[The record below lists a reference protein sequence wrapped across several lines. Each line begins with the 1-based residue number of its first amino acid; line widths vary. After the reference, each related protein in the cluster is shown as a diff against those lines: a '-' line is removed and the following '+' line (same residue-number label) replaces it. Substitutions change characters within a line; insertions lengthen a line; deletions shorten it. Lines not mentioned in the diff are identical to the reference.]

1 MVIFKSKQ
9 KKCEG
14 NVKIKYHGK
23 KLDPTESVK
32 YPGFSN
38 SVLGVGGIPSSG
50 CRWEILLGIFLSG
63 GWILRRSDF
72 DYLKF
77 L

>member
-1 MVIFKSKQ
+1 MVIFKCKQ
-9 KKCEG
+9 KKCES

-38 SVLGVGGIPSSG
+38 SV
-50 CRWEILLGIFLSG
+50 
-63 GWILRRSDF
+63 
-72 DYLKF
+72 
-77 L
+77 

>member
-1 MVIFKSKQ
+1 MVIFKCKQ

-38 SVLGVGGIPSSG
+38 SVQGQRGFPAVGADEKF
-50 CRWEILLGIFLSG
+50 CWEF
-63 GWILRRSDF
+63 F
-72 DYLKF
+72 YLVVGF
-77 L
+77 

>member
-14 NVKIKYHGK
+14 NVKIKYHSK

-38 SVLGVGGIPSSG
+38 SV
-50 CRWEILLGIFLSG
+50 
-63 GWILRRSDF
+63 
-72 DYLKF
+72 
-77 L
+77 